1 MSLKRLSIRK
11 FASKIFMIYFV
22 RFRNHIFITKEYENT
37 ERYEKLFNPEKMS
50 KTPKGYEKNI

>member
-37 ERYEKLFNPEKMS
+37 DRYEKSFKPLDLS
-50 KTPKGYEKNI
+50 QTH

>member
-37 ERYEKLFNPEKMS
+37 ERIRKIIYPEPTVTVRSVK
-50 KTPKGYEKNI
+50 